1 MARRPDATSRPKLLI
16 RHRQAAPGAD
26 TVYAVHPGA
35 LPVGLWA
42 GLAGALPR
50 ETGFVVLDL
59 GAVPEYG
66 EAALAPELSRLTVG
80 HLVDLLA
87 TAYRADRA
95 DGDGLGNG
103 HGDGAG
109 TVFVGWS
116 FGGVLAHGLTERL
129 EPAERPRAV
138 VLLDSIAPTDAYQH
152 TEGEPIDPAIVL
164 RWFAMFLGARRGAE
178 VRPRPVPPG
187 TDTDAALALLLD
199 DAIAAGAL
207 PPDTPM
213 AGMRKLFEAYTA
225 GLLRNN
231 RLTAPY
237 RPAPAAVPLVQI
249 KAADSL
255 VPADPTLGWGELAGR
270 GLTTH
275 SVPGDH
281 YTMLIRPDAS
291 QATAGL
297 LPLLRPAPL
306 VTTRR
311 PSP

>member
-1 MARRPDATSRPKLLI
+1 MARRPDAASPPKLLT
-16 RHRQAAPGAD
+16 RHREAAPGAG

-35 LPVGLWA
+35 LPAGLWA
-42 GLAGALPR
+42 GLAGALPE
-50 ETGFVVLDL
+50 ETGFAVLDL

-66 EAALAPELSRLTVG
+66 EAALAPERSRLTIH

-87 TAYRADRA
+87 TAYRADRT
-95 DGDGLGNG
+95 GPTGRTGG
-103 HGDGAG
+103 G
-109 TVFVGWS
+109 TVLVGWS
-116 FGGVLAHGLTERL
+116 FGGVLAHGLAGRL
-129 EPAERPRAV
+129 APEEGPLGV

-152 TEGEPIDPAIVL
+152 TEGAPIDPAVVL
-164 RWFAMFLGARRGAE
+164 RWFAMFLGARRGAR
-178 VRPRPVPPG
+178 VRPGPVPAG
-187 TDTDAALALLLD
+187 ADTDTALALLLE
-199 DAIAAGAL
+199 DAITAGAL
-207 PPDTPM
+207 PRETPL
-213 AGMRKLFEAYTA
+213 AGLRKLFEAYTA

-237 RPAPAAVPLVQI
+237 RPAPATVPLVQI

-255 VPADPTLGWGELAGR
+255 VASDPTLGWGELAGR

-291 QATAGL
+291 QAIAGL
-297 LPLLRPAPL
+297 VPPLRPAPL